1 MPTFWPLFATRK
13 SCNAGLEFARLNGSS
28 RHYNNT
34 SADTLAL
41 FRLPSLEI
49 SPAPEEVHLE
59 PFQIFVAI
67 AMTAFNSATTVPD
80 HQEGI
85 KMTAA
90 TTKPSVIL
98 VHGTFADASS
108 WASVIERLQVA
119 GIKVMAVSNHLH
131 GLKHDGDY
139 VASVANQITGPVVL
153 VGHSYS
159 GPVITH
165 AGSKA
170 NNVKGLVY
178 ISSFGLDKGTG
189 AVSQPEAVANFIL
202 ESVTATGV

>member
-1 MPTFWPLFATRK
+1 M
-13 SCNAGLEFARLNGSS
+13 
-28 RHYNNT
+28 
-34 SADTLAL
+34 

-49 SPAPEEVHLE
+49 SPALEEVHHE

-67 AMTAFNSATTVPD
+67 AALLAMTAFNSATTVTD
-80 HQEGI
+80 HQEGT

-90 TTKPSVIL
+90 TAKPSVIL

-119 GIKVMAVSNHLH
+119 GIKVMAVSNHLRE
-131 GLKHDGDY
+131 LKHDGDY
-139 VASVANQITGPVVL
+139 VASVADQITGPVVL

-202 ESVTATGV
+202 ESVTSTGI